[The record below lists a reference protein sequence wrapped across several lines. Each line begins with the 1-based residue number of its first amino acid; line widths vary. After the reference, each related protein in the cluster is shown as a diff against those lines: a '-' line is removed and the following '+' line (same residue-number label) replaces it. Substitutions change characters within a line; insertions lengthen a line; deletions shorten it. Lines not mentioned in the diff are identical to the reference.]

1 MAAAAF
7 VDTHDAPNS
16 PLNASFNGLSDPF
29 LDHTVS
35 DQPVHSHRYSA
46 LIDSDTITLG
56 ASTSPAQVKR
66 SLEAHISET
75 ERRLQDAQ
83 KLGQSLLQQQADLQE
98 KLLEVDRHQG
108 DAEISPGLR
117 QQLTDLEKEH
127 NDIGKEIARALLG
140 PKSRAVSGEE
150 RPTAEPSTFSS
161 QATASPTK
169 VSAPSRRSRNQPSN
183 RAGDLQFAADI
194 STSLLAQVRQLQSAV
209 AERDDLLK
217 QSNSDRERLEG
228 DTQVFA
234 QRLRALDEN
243 EQKYKDENWNLETQT
258 HQLLADAREANDREK
273 KLRSTLAAITAD
285 KSRSQAEAEE
295 LRLNRDKLTD
305 DLAAAK
311 KAHDSELHT
320 LKRTIE
326 LGDGERTSLQAK
338 VDELTSQ
345 NTELARAIAARLRSE
360 HSDADLLPGNDQDSD
375 FRDVEALDDSPPP
388 SPTKATPRHGGLE
401 SETLRSSLHHAHRM
415 IQNLKNNIHREKT
428 EKIELKR
435 MLQDARDELEQRR
448 GDGALGSGSKR
459 QRTKADTFKKPVR
472 PDMLGTSRRSRTD
485 IEMDDEDWE
494 DHAVD
499 TPSHSST
506 SKHLNIPFFA
516 TKRTTD
522 GSDAYQ
528 TATEN
533 EAGAFETAD
542 ERHTTESEDF
552 QTGAESLAGDST
564 DDLTETEDN
573 ASHLQR
579 KSRAIKP
586 SPLSFKPAGDRQSF
600 MSTASTS
607 AGEDEDELKTPVVT
621 QTQKFRL
628 RNGGRQSLVRQSQTP
643 NNGTP
648 TNIYAGSSSLD
659 SPATIMTDRS
669 PPGAEQSL
677 FAELGEFDDSNFGT
691 PGRSSIISATSTPG
705 LASAA
710 SRRTTLEANAPYI
723 PKPVMV
729 DSGVMTEPW
738 QPEPPAVS
746 RSLTEDR
753 AARPRTPTQSS
764 NPSPIAVNFPLPPTV
779 PNSPFKHT
787 DNGTQYTP
795 QRALQD
801 SPLRNTAFITPP
813 KTVWDEAQSPEHV
826 QSEQDS
832 YAIAYSPQRFGF
844 SGLLTHETQP
854 ASPERP
860 PTPAPIIFEH
870 FGFSDIRFEAT
881 EPAQTPIKATS
892 TQLTSTATQVEDT
905 PGRLTKTE
913 KLAGAGILASAAAAL
928 GLAKAKSTS
937 APTIAE
943 DETSE
948 PEIPQFEASTEQ
960 DHPLKDV
967 SGNGLL
973 RKPPQPQMLGTKD
986 LQMPLPVAYYH
997 NDQSSQT
1004 MLTAEEIERALHFKT
1019 TIVEPLPSALI
1030 RGQSQP
1036 DKAVKPK
1043 NALAPIDVA
1052 RASLPVGP
1060 SASELDQDTLS
1071 AFPLPSPT
1079 KRPSSASSQ
1088 RLGSATIHPPL
1099 PPDHKAAIARA
1110 SSRVASPTR
1119 ELENANKAP
1128 TIMGPPA
1135 IPASAMRRPKTP
1147 SDSIRSPTREGNG
1160 PRTSNVGRFNR
1171 GTVASQTSRR
1181 SSVSSFASEID
1192 VRFNM
1197 HPNAATGPHTF
1208 GTDPKII
1215 QAITQTMIGE
1225 FLWKYTRKTGRS
1237 EMSETRHRRYFW
1249 VHPYTRTLYWSD
1261 QDPQTAGRAE
1271 LKAKSVLIESVE
1283 IVNDDNPMPPG
1294 LHRKSLEVVTPGRR
1308 VRFTASTG
1316 QRHETWFN
1324 ALKYLLVRG
1333 EETNGE
1339 TYTAGNN
1346 EITRDDVNEFNVNAA
1361 GYGATLVPNGSRM
1374 SLSSYNSRTTRG
1386 SVIHRPA
1393 LLHGVSSSSS
1403 ANRVPQDSNASRTA
1417 PNSTVRRSRA
1427 DQPQDG
1433 DRDRTVRASSTSR
1446 FSRMMS
1452 SMTGRTPRESE
1463 AFSTPGRAASDSGSI
1478 YDASV
1483 VSDGR
1488 RDSAEEMRREMLRQE
1503 QIGFGGLENV
1513 RACCDGMPLPFP
1525 VTPVRQYV
1533 GDEKLELTWVTLIG
1547 KHDVST
1553 LTHAHRHASSAGHS
1567 HRGVSMSM
1575 SFRGSARRSNTNSTL
1590 LSNAQTPT
1598 RATAS

>member
-1 MAAAAF
+1 MATAAF
-7 VDTHDAPNS
+7 VDPRENASNNT
-16 PLNASFNGLSDPF
+16 LNASFNGLSDPF
-29 LDHTVS
+29 LDNTVS
-35 DQPVHSHRYSA
+35 DHPVHSHRYSA

-98 KLLEVDRHQG
+98 KLLEVDRQQG

-217 QSNSDRERLEG
+217 QTNSERERLER
-228 DTQVFA
+228 DNQVFA

-258 HQLLADAREANDREK
+258 HQLLADAREASDREK

-285 KSRSQAEAEE
+285 KSRSEAEAEE
-295 LRLNRDKLTD
+295 LRLNRDRLAD

-326 LGDGERTSLQAK
+326 LGDGERTSLQTK

-345 NTELARAIAARLRSE
+345 NTELARAIAARLRSQ
-360 HSDADLLPGNDQDSD
+360 HSDADLLPGNDQDGD

-401 SETLRSSLHHAHRM
+401 SETMRSSLHHAHRM

-448 GDGALGSGSKR
+448 GDGAPGSGSKR
-459 QRTKADTFKKPVR
+459 QRTKADPFKKPVR
-472 PDMLGTSRRSRTD
+472 PDMLGNSRRSRTD

-506 SKHLNIPFFA
+506 SKHLNVPFFA
-516 TKRTTD
+516 TGRTTD
-522 GSDAYQ
+522 ASDAYQ

-600 MSTASTS
+600 VSTASTS

-628 RNGGRQSLVRQSQTP
+628 RNGGRQSVVRQSQTP
-643 NNGTP
+643 TNGTP
-648 TNIYAGSSSLD
+648 TNVYAGSSSFD
-659 SPATIMTDRS
+659 SPATMTDRS

-677 FAELGEFDDSNFGT
+677 FAELGELDDSNFGT
-691 PGRSSIISATSTPG
+691 PGRSSIISAASTPG
-705 LASAA
+705 VASAA

-738 QPEPPAVS
+738 QPEPPVASEIV
-746 RSLTEDR
+746 TEDR
-753 AARPRTPTQSS
+753 AAGPSTPIQSS
-764 NPSPIAVNFPLPPTV
+764 NPSPMAINFPLPPTV

-826 QSEQDS
+826 QPEHDP
-832 YAIAYSPQRFGF
+832 YALTHTPQIFGF
-844 SGLLTHETQP
+844 SGLLTHETRP
-854 ASPERP
+854 VSPDRP
-860 PTPAPIIFEH
+860 QTPPPVIFEH
-870 FGFSDIRFEAT
+870 LNFSDIHSEAT
-881 EPAQTPIKATS
+881 EPVQTPIKSTS
-892 TQLTSTATQVEDT
+892 MQLTSTATQVEDT
-905 PGRLTKTE
+905 PGRLAKAE
-913 KLAGAGILASAAAAL
+913 KLAGAGILASAAAAM

-948 PEIPQFEASTEQ
+948 PDIPQFEAPTEK

-967 SGNGLL
+967 SGNSLL
-973 RKPPQPQMLGTKD
+973 RKSTQAQTLGSKD
-986 LQMPLPVAYYH
+986 LQMSPIARSH

-1004 MLTAEEIERALHFKT
+1004 MLTAAEIESALHSKT
-1019 TIVEPLPSALI
+1019 AVVEPLPPALT
-1030 RGQSQP
+1030 RGQAQP
-1036 DKAVKPK
+1036 HKATRPIIVP
-1043 NALAPIDVA
+1043 APIDVA
-1052 RASLPVGP
+1052 RASLPADPPV
-1060 SASELDQDTLS
+1060 SELDHDTLS
-1071 AFPLPSPT
+1071 AFPLPSPI

-1119 ELENANKAP
+1119 DLDTVNKAP

-1160 PRTSNVGRFNR
+1160 PRTSNVSRFNR

-1197 HPNAATGPHTF
+1197 QPNATPGPHTF
-1208 GTDPKII
+1208 GTDPRII

-1316 QRHETWFN
+1316 QRHETWYN

-1333 EETNGE
+1333 EDTNGE
-1339 TYTAGNN
+1339 AYTAGNN

-1386 SVIHRPA
+1386 SVIHRPSA
-1393 LLHGVSSSSS
+1393 AHGISSSS
-1403 ANRVPQDSNASRTA
+1403 ANRLPEESTASRTA

-1452 SMTGRTPRESE
+1452 SVTGRTPRASE
-1463 AFSTPGRAASDSGSI
+1463 AFTTPGRAASDTGSI

-1488 RDSAEEMRREMLRQE
+1488 RDSAEEMRQEMLRQE

-1513 RACCDGMPLPFP
+1513 RACCDG
-1525 VTPVRQYV
+1525 
-1533 GDEKLELTWVTLIG
+1533 

-1553 LTHAHRHASSAGHS
+1553 LTHAHRHASSASHS
-1567 HRGVSMSM
+1567 HRGVSM